1 MKHFFTFAVDRYWDT
16 AVESDSSEKAK
27 AVAENEFDYA
37 DFGETSLAEGKNQI
51 LYASFLLSYVSF
63 YHSVI
68 INK

>member
-37 DFGETSLAEGKNQI
+37 DFGETSLAEGKKSNSKRV
-51 LYASFLLSYVSF
+51 LSPFLCLLLSF
-63 YHSVI
+63 RYH
-68 INK
+68 K